1 MIRALL
7 ALLIL
12 LWAAAAGAQPQ
23 PLDQAYR
30 LGPGEVRLAAME
42 WREEVL
48 GETADE
54 GGRFLVIAGSYRR
67 DGEAA
72 PLRIEAGQ
80 DVFRLVLSG
89 GPLGPDPLTQ
99 DLLDAWW
106 NAVDVLPGEERLF
119 ELVFRVPSVE
129 EPRGLEVAL
138 AGERLLLPL
147 VAAVSE
153 ADEQGAVAAGESEA
167 GEAPEA
173 GAAEPAG
180 GAGDTLQAEAGEVET
195 AQPEAGAAPVSGGA
209 GQAEAAAT
217 APATAPSERMAA
229 VLPDALPAALPVP
242 APLRNVLTAR
252 PLVVS
257 IGASDG
263 HEALIDGRRGADAPV
278 TRADP
283 GVAIELELRWPVM
296 AEGLRLSLRPPATG
310 SYRVRVEASADGKIF
325 VPLPGGAELALSDE
339 AGLSFAS
346 REVRALRIVPL
357 ALPAGSEGL
366 IVEEVEL
373 LSRESV
379 PVLEAN
385 LAWAGHGGQALDQ
398 QPGPADEGALFRLVD
413 GDPSP
418 GWSIP
423 DGASQATVT
432 FGFLD
437 NRSFLVDAI
446 MLQGGAGMAELTAV
460 EVAGDSP
467 AGPFAPVPVLRGVSL
482 DEDYL
487 VILPPTPARYLRLTF
502 QATQEARSLGEVRI
516 YEASAPGYRSRFAEF
531 VAQPAEAP
539 RAGFNLALAANG
551 GKLLAVPALENGTP
565 EQLLDGETSWQSL
578 YPQENPAT
586 FRMAFSGLRAARLG
600 EVRFNIESLD
610 WPTRA
615 RVRVADSPE
624 GPFRMVREVLV
635 PPSGDDWRA
644 IAFDPVVARVVELS
658 LDLPP
663 EDGDGV
669 SIDEIAV
676 MEAPDADNPSIFEVP
691 FAEQLPIGA
700 NLALSLLGGQVVSAD
715 QEEQLQGWSA
725 RRLIDGLVG
734 DAYSAA
740 RGSFGFT
747 SREGVSFPLDIT
759 LELGGRTAARIAGV
773 GIDPSF
779 RFKESGILDSSFR
792 GDPAN
797 RPRRFE
803 VYLSADG
810 RTWQKALEGEMR
822 NRTVRQTFAF
832 DEARSA
838 RFVRFRFLDNFG
850 GGRLQLGELEVYED
864 PSLDSTRS
872 VLGGQPLNILRPE
885 LGGAVVEFTSQ
896 YFSGKAF
903 VGNIA
908 DGTTESIWSPD
919 GGWRYPQK
927 IRMAFAGTAEALI
940 EAIELEPNE
949 ADKRPR
955 TIKIRSSRSN
965 SPNAGWKLVG
975 TFRAPAASALWRI
988 TFDKPLRARYLE
1000 ISITESFHQN
1010 YVQIGELRVFEARR
1024 PGYRSVLA
1032 RATEE
1037 TLQRQRAFTSS
1048 VAGLEMFE
1056 ADIFETEPND
1066 RPEDAQIVQ
1075 LNQSVAG
1082 RIEPLGERDHFL
1094 FSLDPQAEP
1103 PGGPLL
1109 LALEGRPGLQV
1120 RFELED
1126 KGGETLFSLDPDPGR
1141 ERLETSLSLGSA
1153 ALARITQPRTRI
1165 VLVVDRSGSMEERI
1179 ADAREA
1185 VRRFISSIGEQEE
1198 VAILAFSSDSEL
1210 VHDFSRDRRSL
1221 DAAAAGAI
1229 YAGGG
1234 TALYD
1239 AMMQAVGRLEDYP
1252 GNRAIILLSDGADSQ
1267 SSEAGA
1273 FDVLRALSRKN
1284 IRLYAIALGEG
1295 MWRYDDGLGTMPARM
1310 LEFWTRASGGQ
1321 MLPTPSAAEL
1331 SRLYDA
1337 IGRELRTGTR
1347 YRLRLS
1353 RPEGAGRLVLR
1364 QTGERI
1370 AGVGT
1375 PDRILF
1381 ILDASGSMRGKDK
1394 AGAVKMQTARE
1405 VMKNLVRS
1413 LPDDVQIGLRL
1424 YGHRAPSKPKA
1435 RSCTDTQLVV
1445 PFQRVDRER
1454 FAAFLDQIKPR
1465 GQTPIGLSLRQV
1477 ADDFGAQPGRKIV
1490 VLITDGEET
1499 CSPDPGDP
1507 DYPPRVVANLQAAG
1521 VDLRVNIVGFDIDKQ
1536 EVRDFLRDLA
1546 GRTGGLFASAED
1558 AASLGAA
1565 LEQALRAPYRVED
1578 AAGNEIARGTLDGG
1592 AIELPVGVYRVVIEA
1607 TEPLVVEEVRIERE
1621 RETRIDINR
1630 EGEEIAIDRAT
1641 GAVETALAADRP
1653 VAAARAE
1660 AATAEQVAQLL
1671 AEAEK
1676 LMAEDKL
1683 TTPEGG
1689 SALSRYRA
1697 VLALDPEN
1705 SEAQAG
1711 ILRIVTTYLDWA
1723 AAAEERGDLARAA
1736 EYYGRA
1742 LAADP
1747 ENATLFLLRG
1757 ITYLMLE
1764 DNPRA
1769 AQDFERAAEI
1779 APDEPEAHFYLGM
1792 AWMQADDPA
1801 RAVAPL
1807 RKARDFPEYKY
1818 RNNAGY
1824 MLAAALASS
1833 GQLEEA
1839 YDVLTQTIT
1848 EKGDCEEAPLD
1859 ELCTDLWTIMVRIL
1873 DAMDKDETVMETLPP
1888 LLEMEPASPGLH
1900 DAIADVFRGN
1910 GREDEAAGI
1919 EAERKRLFGR

>member
-1 MIRALL
+1 MIRILL
-7 ALLIL
+7 AWLIL
-12 LWAAAAGAQPQ
+12 LWAAVAGAQPQ
-23 PLDQAYR
+23 TLDRAYR
-30 LGPGEVRLAAME
+30 LGPGELRLGAME
-42 WREEVL
+42 RRGEVL
-48 GETADE
+48 GEAAEE
-54 GGRFLVIAGSYRR
+54 GGQFLVIAGSYRL
-67 DGEAA
+67 DGDAV
-72 PLRIEAGQ
+72 PLRIEAGR
-80 DVFRLVLSG
+80 DVFRLVLAG

-106 NAVDVLPGEERLF
+106 DALDVLPGEQRFF
-119 ELVFRVPSVE
+119 ELVFRVPAGE

-138 AGERLLLPL
+138 AGERRLLPL
-147 VAAVSE
+147 VPAVSGGG
-153 ADEQGAVAAGESEA
+153 EQDAVTAAESEA
-167 GEAPEA
+167 EKAPE
-173 GAAEPAG
+173 AAEPAG
-180 GAGDTLQAEAGEVET
+180 EAGDTPRAEAGEMET
-195 AQPEAGAAPVSGGA
+195 AAGSVSVSGGA
-209 GQAEAAAT
+209 GQAEAATT
-217 APATAPSERMAA
+217 APATTPSASATSDRMAA
-229 VLPDALPAALPVP
+229 AVPDALPAALPTP
-242 APLRNVLTAR
+242 APLRNVLTAG
-252 PLVVS
+252 PLVAR
-257 IGASDG
+257 IGASGG
-263 HEALIDGRRGADAPV
+263 HEALIDGRRGVDAPV
-278 TRADP
+278 TWADP
-283 GVAIELELRWPVM
+283 GVTIELELRWPVI

-310 SYRVRVEASADGKIF
+310 SYRVRVESSPDGKIF

-339 AGLSFAS
+339 AGLSFAP

-357 ALPAGSEGL
+357 VLPEGSEGL
-366 IVEEVEL
+366 TIEEVEL

-385 LAWAGHGGQALDQ
+385 LAWAGHGGQALGQ
-398 QPGPADEGALFRLVD
+398 QPGPVGEGALFRLVD

-423 DGASQATVT
+423 DGASRATVT

-437 NRSFLVDAI
+437 DRSFLVDAI
-446 MLQGGAGMAELTAV
+446 ILPGGAGMAELTAV

-467 AGPFAPVPVLRGVSL
+467 EGPFAPVPVLRSVSL

-502 QATQEARSLGEVRI
+502 QARQEARSLGDVQI
-516 YEASAPGYRSRFAEF
+516 YEASAPGYRSRFAKL
-531 VAQPAEAP
+531 VAQPAGAP
-539 RAGFNLALAANG
+539 RAESNLALTANG
-551 GKLLAVPALENGTP
+551 GKLLAVPPLDNGTP
-565 EQLLDGETSWQSL
+565 GQLLDGETNWQSL

-586 FRMAFSGLRAARLG
+586 FRIAFSGLRAARLG

-624 GPFRMVREVLV
+624 GPFRVVSEVLV
-635 PPSGDDWRA
+635 PPSGDEWRA

-676 MEAPDADNPSIFEVP
+676 VEAPDADNPSIFEVP
-691 FAEQLPIGA
+691 FAEQLPIGT
-700 NLALSLLGGQVVSAD
+700 NLALSLLGGQIVAAD
-715 QEEQLQGWSA
+715 QEEQIQGWSA

-734 DAYSAA
+734 DAYYAA

-747 SREGVSFPLDIT
+747 SRAGARFPLDIV
-759 LELGGRTAARIAGV
+759 LELAGRTAARIAGV

-779 RFKESGILDSSFR
+779 RFKGTGILDTDFQ

-803 VYLSADG
+803 IYLSVDG
-810 RTWQKALEGEMR
+810 RNWQKALEGEMR
-822 NRTVRQTFAF
+822 NRAVRQTFAL
-832 DEARSA
+832 DEVRDA

-850 GGRLQLGELEVYED
+850 GDRLQLGELEVYED
-864 PSLDSTRS
+864 PTLDSTRS
-872 VLGGQPLNILRPE
+872 VLSGQQLNILRPE
-885 LGGAVVEFTSQ
+885 LGGAVLEVTSQ
-896 YFSGKAF
+896 YSSGQAF
-903 VGNIA
+903 VGRIA
-908 DGTTESIWSPD
+908 DGTAESIWSPD
-919 GGWRYPQK
+919 EGWRYPQK

-940 EAIELEPNE
+940 EAIELEPYE
-949 ADKRPR
+949 ADKRPK
-955 TIKIRSSRSN
+955 TIKIRSSLSD
-965 SPNAGWKLVG
+965 SPSAGWKLVG
-975 TFRAPAASALWRI
+975 TFRAPDASALWRI
-988 TFDKPLRARYLE
+988 TFDRPLRARYLE
-1000 ISITESFHQN
+1000 ISIIESFHEN

-1024 PGYRSVLA
+1024 PDYRSVLA
-1032 RATEE
+1032 RASEE
-1037 TLQRQRAFTSS
+1037 VLQRQRAFASPA
-1048 VAGLEMFE
+1048 AGLEMFE
-1056 ADIFETEPND
+1056 ADIFEAEPND
-1066 RPEDAQIVQ
+1066 RPEDARIVP
-1075 LNQSVAG
+1075 LGQSVAG

-1094 FSLDPQAEP
+1094 FSPDPQGEAP
-1103 PGGPLL
+1103 AGPLL

-1126 KGGETLFSLDPDPGR
+1126 KGGETLFSLEPDPGR
-1141 ERLETSLSLGSA
+1141 ERLEASLSLGSA

-1185 VRRFISSIGEQEE
+1185 VRRFIASIGEQEE
-1198 VAILAFSSDSEL
+1198 VAILAFSSGSEL

-1221 DAAAAGAI
+1221 DAAAARAI
-1229 YAGGG
+1229 NADGG

-1239 AMMQAVGRLEDYP
+1239 AMMQAVGQLEDYP
-1252 GNRAIILLSDGADSQ
+1252 GNRAIILLSDGADSK

-1273 FDVLRALSRKN
+1273 SDVLQALSREN

-1295 MWRYDDGLGTMPARM
+1295 MWRYDDGLGTTPARM
-1310 LEFWTRASGGQ
+1310 LDFWARASGGR
-1321 MLPTPSAAEL
+1321 MLPTPSAGEL

-1347 YRLRLS
+1347 YRIRLS

-1394 AGAVKMQTARE
+1394 AGAIKMQTARE
-1405 VMKNLVRS
+1405 VMKNLVRT

-1454 FAAFLDQIKPR
+1454 FSAFLDQIRPR

-1499 CSPDPGDP
+1499 CSPDPGDS
-1507 DYPPRVVANLQAAG
+1507 DYPPQVVADLQAAG

-1536 EVRDFLRDLA
+1536 EVRDFLRELA

-1565 LEQALRAPYRVED
+1565 LEQTLRAPYRVED
-1578 AAGNEIARGTLDGG
+1578 AAGNEVARGTLDGG

-1607 TEPLVVEEVRIERE
+1607 TEPLVVEEVWIERD

-1641 GAVETALAADRP
+1641 GAVETPLAADRP
-1653 VAAARAE
+1653 VAARAE
-1660 AATAEQVAQLL
+1660 PATPEQVAELL

-1683 TTPEGG
+1683 TTPEGR
-1689 SALSRYRA
+1689 SALSRYRT
-1697 VLALDPEN
+1697 VLALDPDN
-1705 SEAQAG
+1705 AEAQAG
-1711 ILRIVTTYLDWA
+1711 IQRIVTTYLDWA
-1723 AAAEERGDLARAA
+1723 GAAEERGDLARAA

-1742 LAADP
+1742 LVADP
-1747 ENATLFLLRG
+1747 DNTPLLLLRG
-1757 ITYLMLE
+1757 ITYLQLGDSM
-1764 DNPRA
+1764 RA
-1769 AQDFERAAEI
+1769 VPDFERAAQIEPEI
-1779 APDEPEAHFYLGM
+1779 PEAHFYLAM
-1792 AWMQADDPA
+1792 AWLEADEPA

-1807 RKARDFPEYKY
+1807 RKVRDFADYE
-1818 RNNAGY
+1818 RRDDAGY
-1824 MLAAALASS
+1824 MLAAALAGSDRF
-1833 GQLEEA
+1833 EEA
-1839 YDVLTQTIT
+1839 YGVLQETIS

-1859 ELCTDLWTIMVRIL
+1859 ELCTDLWTMMAWVL
-1873 DAMDKDETVMETLPP
+1873 DAMGDDQVVMETLRP
-1888 LLEMEPASPGLH
+1888 LLGMEPASPGLH
-1900 DAIADVFRGN
+1900 DAIADVFRRN
-1910 GREDEAAGI
+1910 GREDEADRI
-1919 EAERKRLFGR
+1919 EAERKRLFGG